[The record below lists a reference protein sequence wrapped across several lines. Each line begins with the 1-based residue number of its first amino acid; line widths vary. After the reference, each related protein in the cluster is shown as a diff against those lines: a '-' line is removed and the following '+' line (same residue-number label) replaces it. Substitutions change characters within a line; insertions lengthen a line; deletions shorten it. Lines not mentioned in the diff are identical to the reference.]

1 MWEWGE
7 FAISNEMFR
16 EGFIEKVRIEEIS
29 ERGKVR
35 GKDFHSVGRS
45 SIYFTHML
53 YMDHWIFHYIR
64 MSWWGTSLSYRISK
78 ARSSQIVL

>member
-45 SIYFTHML
+45 SALNKYIFCAYVIYGSLDLPL
-53 YMDHWIFHYIR
+53 Y
-64 MSWWGTSLSYRISK
+64 SYELVGHKFIIQNFK
-78 ARSSQIVL
+78 GQK